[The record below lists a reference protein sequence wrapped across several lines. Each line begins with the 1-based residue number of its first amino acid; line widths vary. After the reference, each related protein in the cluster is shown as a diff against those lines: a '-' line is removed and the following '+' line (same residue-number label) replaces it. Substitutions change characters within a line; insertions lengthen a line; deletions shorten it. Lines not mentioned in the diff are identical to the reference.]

1 MVHIYGMAVMSRRTT
16 FSLDEETIIRL
27 KKLAT
32 IWHTS
37 QADVVRKAIEKAE
50 SELNAKTEEKLDR
63 LRLYHKSKELSREI
77 ADEYL
82 SEVAENRSS
91 WGRN

>member
-37 QADVVRKAIEKAE
+37 QAEVVRKAIKKAE
-50 SELNAKTEEKLDR
+50 SDMNDKTGEKLDR
-63 LRLYHKSKELSREI
+63 LRQYHKSNKMNIKI
-77 ADEYL
+77 ADTYL
-82 SEVAENRSS
+82 RDLAESRSS
-91 WGRN
+91 WGRD